1 MVGFQGLPEQLRNS
15 GYHARLWNRRSG
27 GWASTSTARTD
38 PPLINLIAVI
48 SLTVRHFAEHAA
60 PLWCPPPFLSTVSGW
75 RFGCSVLMRRCSM
88 KRRTTMTQTSA
99 LEIVWR
105 NPKPPQRRQRW
116 EQVNEDSGAA
126 RYLVQEVAT
135 SIGWFWM
142 TTLSLEFVPG
152 GRAASCCPRAVAHET
167 TVQRRTMA

>member
-1 MVGFQGLPEQLRNS
+1 
-15 GYHARLWNRRSG
+15 
-27 GWASTSTARTD
+27 
-38 PPLINLIAVI
+38 
-48 SLTVRHFAEHAA
+48 
-60 PLWCPPPFLSTVSGW
+60 
-75 RFGCSVLMRRCSM
+75 
-88 KRRTTMTQTSA
+88 MTQTSA

-126 RYLVQEVAT
+126 RYLVQEFVAT